1 MQQSSIFFSGS
12 EDMLVALAKL
22 LFALA
27 CGAAIG
33 WEREIHEKA
42 AGLRTHM
49 LVSAG
54 ACLFAILGLEYE
66 RGGRPAD
73 FLRVA
78 QGIMMGVGFLAGG
91 VIFREGTLVRGLTTA
106 AGLWVIAAIGL
117 SVGMGDFVLAFLATA
132 LCFVT
137 ISVLGKAEQKAKMHQ
152 AVSREHPGK
161 EPEPPRRAT

>member
-1 MQQSSIFFSGS
+1 MQQSPIFFPGTAGT
-12 EDMLVALAKL
+12 LIALGKL

-54 ACLFAILGLEYE
+54 ACLFAILGLEFE
-66 RGGRPAD
+66 QGGQPAD

-91 VIFREGTLVRGLTTA
+91 VIFREGQLVRGLTTA

-117 SVGMGDFVLAFLATA
+117 SVGMGDFALAFIATL

-137 ISVLGKAEQKAKMHQ
+137 ISVLGKAERKAKLHQ
-152 AVSREHPGK
+152 AGGREQAGREAAGK
-161 EPEPPRRAT
+161 D

>member
-1 MQQSSIFFSGS
+1 MQTSPIFFPGTA
-12 EDMLVALAKL
+12 DTLIALGKL
-22 LFALA
+22 LIALA
-27 CGAAIG
+27 CGASIG

-54 ACLFAILGLEYE
+54 ACLFAILGLEFQ
-66 RGGRPAD
+66 RSGQPAD

-91 VIFREGTLVRGLTTA
+91 VIFKEGPLVRGLTTA

-117 SVGMGDFVLAFLATA
+117 SVGMGDFALAFIATL

-137 ISVLGKAEQKAKMHQ
+137 VSVLGKAERKAKMRQ
-152 AVSREHPGK
+152 SGGQNRPGQ
-161 EPEPPRRAT
+161 

>member
-1 MQQSSIFFSGS
+1 MQLTPVLFHGTADTLISLG
-12 EDMLVALAKL
+12 KL

-54 ACLFAILGLEYE
+54 ACLFAILGLEFLGE
-66 RGGRPAD
+66 GRPAD

-91 VIFREGTLVRGLTTA
+91 VIFREGPLVRGLTTA

-117 SVGMGDFVLAFLATA
+117 AVGMGDFALALIATV
-132 LCFVT
+132 LCFVVV
-137 ISVLGKAEQKAKMHQ
+137 SVLGKAERKAKLHHSSGEH
-152 AVSREHPGK
+152 ANREGAGK
-161 EPEPPRRAT
+161 Q

>member
-1 MQQSSIFFSGS
+1 MQQSPVFFPDVLDTLIAMG
-12 EDMLVALAKL
+12 KL
-22 LFALA
+22 LIALA
-27 CGAAIG
+27 CGAVVG

-54 ACLFAILGLEYE
+54 ACLFAMLGLEFE
-66 RGGRPAD
+66 QTGRPGD

-78 QGIMMGVGFLAGG
+78 QGIMMGIGFLAGG
-91 VIFREGTLVRGLTTA
+91 VIFKEGPLVRGLTTA

-117 SVGMGDFVLAFLATA
+117 SVGMGDFALAFVATL

-137 ISVLGKAEQKAKMHQ
+137 ISVLGRAERRAKLHQ
-152 AVSREHPGK
+152 AGGPEHRGREEAG
-161 EPEPPRRAT
+161 RR

>member
-1 MQQSSIFFSGS
+1 MDHSPVFFPGTA
-12 EDMLVALAKL
+12 DTLIALGKL

-54 ACLFAILGLEYE
+54 ACLFAILGLEF
-66 RGGRPAD
+66 RTSGQPAD

-91 VIFREGTLVRGLTTA
+91 VIFREGPLVRGLTTA
-106 AGLWVIAAIGL
+106 AGLWMIAAIGL
-117 SVGMGDFVLAFLATA
+117 SVGMGDFALAFIATV

-137 ISVLGKAEQKAKMHQ
+137 VSVLGKAERRAKMRQ
-152 AVSREHPGK
+152 AAGHERHGREGPGQ
-161 EPEPPRRAT
+161 

>member
-1 MQQSSIFFSGS
+1 MQESPIFFSGTADTLIAS
-12 EDMLVALAKL
+12 GKL
-22 LFALA
+22 LIALA

-54 ACLFAILGLEYE
+54 ACLFAILGLEFQQV
-66 RGGRPAD
+66 GQPAD

-91 VIFREGTLVRGLTTA
+91 VIFREGQFVRGLTTA

-117 SVGMGDFVLAFLATA
+117 AVGMGDFALAFVATV
-132 LCFVT
+132 LSFVT
-137 ISVLGKAEQKAKMHQ
+137 ISVLGKAERKAKMRQ
-152 AVSREHPGK
+152 GGSQERAGK
-161 EPEPPRRAT
+161 E

>member
-1 MQQSSIFFSGS
+1 MHQSPVFFPGAADTLIS
-12 EDMLVALAKL
+12 LAKL

-33 WEREIHEKA
+33 WEREMHEKA

-54 ACLFAILGLEYE
+54 ACLFAILGLEFLGE
-66 RGGRPAD
+66 GRQAD

-78 QGIMMGVGFLAGG
+78 QGIMMGVGFLSGG
-91 VIFREGTLVRGLTTA
+91 VIFREGPLVRGLTTA

-117 SVGMGDFVLAFLATA
+117 SVGMGDFALAAIATV
-132 LCFVT
+132 LCFVVV
-137 ISVLGKAEQKAKMHQ
+137 SVLAKAE
-152 AVSREHPGK
+152 
-161 EPEPPRRAT
+161 RRAKLHHAGGPEQTDKE